1 MGLLCKV
8 SSFRIGLMG
17 SVYLLGWALGCL
29 FIPRWGDVYGRRW
42 PYIISMGASLVI
54 YLVLLLSKDVNLTIS
69 MYFLL
74 GFTNPGKSNISY
86 VYLLEMIP
94 LKM

>member
-1 MGLLCKV
+1 
-8 SSFRIGLMG
+8 MG

-29 FIPRWGDVYGRRW
+29 CIPRWGDVYGRRW
-42 PYIISMGASLVI
+42 PYLISMGASLVM
-54 YLVLLLSKDVNLTIS
+54 YLVLILSKDINLTTS
-69 MYFLL
+69 MFFLL
-74 GFTNPGKSNISY
+74 GITNPGKSNISY